1 MPRLVSL
8 LLLLELLHAEVLPYD
23 MRPEA
28 NATLPHI
35 TLLDQKRL
43 TFKAIDGV
51 PFTELSD
58 LAYQPASHT
67 LYLLSDRGQF
77 YHFHAAWGAHITA
90 LSPVHGYVLHT
101 PGGKHLKRSKSDSEG
116 LTLDGQ
122 GRLWVSFE
130 RKPHVA
136 RIAPDGRMIR
146 YLPLPKALRNA
157 KKYRSRNKGMEA
169 LTWHPRYGLISALEY
184 PPKGTPK
191 THQTLYT
198 LSGKQWHFR
207 AENIPG
213 SAISAIETM
222 DDGTILV
229 LERAF
234 DKKQFTLVITLKKV
248 YLDKQKN
255 GLCRSKILGQMST
268 DNGWMLDNF
277 EGLTRVAPHRYLM
290 ISDDNGNFFQKTL
303 LVYFEVTE

>member
-1 MPRLVSL
+1 MRPVVSL
-8 LLLLELLHAEVLPYD
+8 LLSAAILCAEVLPYD
-23 MRPEA
+23 MRPET

-35 TLLDQKRL
+35 TLLDQKTL
-43 TFKAIDGV
+43 TCKTVDGV

-58 LAYQPASHT
+58 LAYAPTSQT
-67 LYLLSDRGQF
+67 LHLISDKGNVYQ
-77 YHFHAAWGAHITA
+77 FHAVFDQHITA
-90 LSPVHGYVLHT
+90 LSSAHGHYLHK
-101 PGGKHLKRSKSDSEG
+101 PGGKHLRHSKRDSEG
-116 LTLDGQ
+116 LALDAR

-136 RIAPDGRMIR
+136 NIAPDGKMIR
-146 YLPLPKALRNA
+146 YVSLPKALRNA
-157 KKYRSRNKGMEA
+157 KKYRSKNKGMESLA
-169 LTWHPRYGLISALEY
+169 WHPRHGLIAALEY
-184 PPKGTPK
+184 PPKGMPRH
-191 THQTLYT
+191 HQTLYA

-213 SAISAIETM
+213 NGISAIETM

-234 DKKQFTLVITLKKV
+234 DKKHLTLVITLKKV
-248 YLDKQKN
+248 YLHKQKN
-255 GLCRSKILGQMST
+255 SLCHTKILAQMST

-277 EGLTRVAPHRYLM
+277 EGLARVAPHRYVM